1 MKITTLNRHKSIPRG
16 IEFEIPDFCIFTGK
30 NGSGKSHLLEA
41 IANRGIS
48 HVYKNEHAIS
58 NIQLVGFNGL
68 NPQVDEQCDSNHLSM
83 SINNWWGQIQSV
95 VLHYRQ
101 EIQQG
106 QFYNDIHKDYLL
118 PHHGHNPVLVSTIG
132 RLVEKSGKRLN
143 ELTQN
148 DVSMYLSFTSMTQN
162 QNQIFFSQCALIFK
176 AYHDR
181 LYKNDVAEFRANKYV
196 DSSILY
202 LTPQQF
208 FETYGPPPWDLV
220 NDILSQAKLP
230 YQFLSPEQ
238 SDSNVPYR
246 LRLIDKTNDFDI
258 SVNDLSSGEKVLMS
272 LALAIYNSNEGGA
285 KPDLLLLDEPD
296 APLHPQFSKLLID
309 IIVET
314 IVKKAGVSVII
325 TTHSPSTVAMA
336 PPGTGYEIVRE
347 TKIPRLVSNSD
358 AVAVL
363 TEGIDFLRVSYD
375 ERKLVFVES
384 KYDVEY
390 FDRLHKLLCRRHNF
404 SFTPTF
410 LAPHS
415 GTSNCTDVVSI
426 VGNLRRS
433 GVELVVGVVDFDLK
447 NESSDQILV
456 LGGGAR
462 YSIENYLLDPLYVC
476 LALIRSEKKKFSDF
490 GVFDKH
496 VYTNTSNLTELDC
509 QNIVDNFFGYIGIPI
524 ENLLPISLI
533 NGFKLNYPESFLI
546 HQGHQYEALILEKI
560 KELGAISK
568 GKGEA
573 GLKLG
578 VMTIIEEFPEFLPT
592 ELIDTFVRM
601 IGISS

>member
-1 MKITTLNRHKSIPRG
+1 MKIKTHNRHKSIPNG

-48 HVYKNEHAIS
+48 HVSKNEQVIS

-83 SINNWWGQIQSV
+83 SINNWWGQIQQ
-95 VLHYRQ
+95 VLFHYKQ
-101 EIQQG
+101 VIQQG
-106 QFYNDIHKDYLL
+106 QVYNDILKDYLL
-118 PHHGHNPVLVSTIG
+118 PHHGHTPVLVSTIG
-132 RLVEKSGKRLN
+132 RLVEKSGKRLD

-181 LYKNDVAEFRANKYV
+181 FYKNDVAEFRASKYG
-196 DSSILY
+196 DNSISY

-220 NDILSQAKLP
+220 NDILSLAKLP

-238 SDSNVPYR
+238 SDLNVPYR
-246 LRLIDKTNDFDI
+246 LRLIDKTNAFDI

-336 PPGTGYEIVRE
+336 PPGTVYEIVRE

-375 ERKLVFVES
+375 QRKLVFVES

-390 FDRLHKLLCRRHNF
+390 FDRLHKLLRRRYNF

-415 GTSNCTDVVSI
+415 GTSNCTDVESI
-426 VGNLRRS
+426 VGNLCNS

-447 NESSDQILV
+447 NKSSDRILV
-456 LGGGAR
+456 LGGGVR

-476 LALIRSEKKKFSDF
+476 LALIRHEKKKFSDF

-496 VYTNTSNLTELDC
+496 VYRNTFDLTEADC
-509 QNIVDNFFGYIGIPI
+509 QTIVDNFFRLIGIPI
-524 ENLLPISLI
+524 ENLRPTSLI
-533 NGFKLNYPESFLI
+533 NGFKLNYPESFLFY
-546 HQGHQYEALILEKI
+546 QGHQYEELILDKI
-560 KELGAISK
+560 KELGTISK
-568 GKGEA
+568 GRGNA

-578 VMTIIEEFPEFLPT
+578 VMTIIEDFPEFLPT
-592 ELIDTFVRM
+592 ELLDTFVHM
-601 IGISS
+601 IGIS